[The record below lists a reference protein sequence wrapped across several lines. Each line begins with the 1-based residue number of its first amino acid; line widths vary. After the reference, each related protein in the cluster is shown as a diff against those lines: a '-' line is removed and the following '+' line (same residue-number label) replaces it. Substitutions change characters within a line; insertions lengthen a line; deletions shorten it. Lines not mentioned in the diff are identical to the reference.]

1 MKKDQ
6 VNSFLGKIVN
16 VAFNDG
22 SYALGPLEFVP
33 AFNAKYGFRHPGYFY
48 VGNVGLK
55 CLNMLDFSEHCN
67 GLMKAGYKL
76 DVDLRK
82 NLLR

>member
-16 VAFNDG
+16 VALNDG

-48 VGNVGLK
+48 VGNVGFK
-55 CLNMLDFSEHCN
+55 CSHVKTIREI
-67 GLMKAGYKL
+67 
-76 DVDLRK
+76 
-82 NLLR
+82 